1 MTIAT
6 GNVGSSVGNAYVS
19 SGNTAITFLSICNHT
34 AGNVIANVYVVPSGS
49 SATVSNQVLANLLI
63 TAGDTYQMYQAAEKL
78 LLSNGDTVQAD
89 ANTANA
95 INTVVSYTTI

>member
-19 SGNTAITFLSICNHT
+19 SGNTAITFMSICNHT

-49 SATVSNQVLANLLI
+49 SAAVSNQVLANLLI

-78 LLSNGDTVQAD
+78 LLSSGDTVQAN

-95 INTVVSYTTI
+95 ITTVVSYTTI

>member
-1 MTIAT
+1 
-6 GNVGSSVGNAYVS
+6 
-19 SGNTAITFLSICNHT
+19 
-34 AGNVIANVYVVPSGS
+34 VVPSGS

-78 LLSNGDTVQAD
+78 LLSNGDTVQAN

>member
-19 SGNTAITFLSICNHT
+19 SGNTAITFMSLCNHT
-34 AGNVIANVYVVPSGS
+34 AGNVIANVWVVPSGNS
-49 SATVSNQVLANLLI
+49 VDVSNQVLANLLI

-78 LLSNGDTVQAD
+78 LLGNGDTVQAN
-89 ANTANA
+89 ANAANA
-95 INTVVSYTTI
+95 ISTVVSYTTI